1 MIVNKHKDHPSLP
14 INTFSSSPPSSRL
27 QRLQTL
33 FYHLLFIPFPKAWTD
48 AAHVGDFFNFLPFC
62 LSSLARTIERE
73 RETAKANN
81 SRPARAC
88 EAKGWE
94 FSCMHPHTHTNEIS
108 TKSSSLHPSIS
119 CKTECVSPPPLSL
132 SLSYCKRSRYSSNFN
147 SSKTLPQSPSPPVP
161 EQVSS
166 SSQPAPVHTAIII
179 TSSSL
184 SAVTLQIP
192 AFLFIL
198 FCRGAPRLRCCL
210 PLSPRSL

>member
-1 MIVNKHKDHPSLP
+1 MCPIWVKMIVNKHKDHPSLP

-119 CKTECVSPPPLSL
+119 CKTECVSPPPHSLSL
-132 SLSYCKRSRYSSNFN
+132 SLVLQTIKVQQQLQLIQNTPAITKPPGSRASQQQLTASAGSHSYHYHILQLERRNLTNPCISLYSLLQRSS
-147 SSKTLPQSPSPPVP
+147 
-161 EQVSS
+161 
-166 SSQPAPVHTAIII
+166 
-179 TSSSL
+179 
-184 SAVTLQIP
+184 
-192 AFLFIL
+192 
-198 FCRGAPRLRCCL
+198 
-210 PLSPRSL
+210 

>member
-132 SLSYCKRSRYSSNFN
+132 SLSSVANDQGTAATSTHPKHSRNHQAPRFQ
-147 SSKTLPQSPSPPVP
+147 SKSAAAH
-161 EQVSS
+161 
-166 SSQPAPVHTAIII
+166 SQRRFTQL
-179 TSSSL
+179 SL
-184 SAVTLQIP
+184 SHLP
-192 AFLFIL
+192 A
-198 FCRGAPRLRCCL
+198 
-210 PLSPRSL
+210 